1 MVNLNLSDKNVKV
14 LYEETKDPTQELW
27 KNVLKQA
34 FEDAFLPRK
43 LHLCDYEKREARD
56 FVSTRSENFDVVCEM
71 AGLSPD
77 YVWDKLN
84 QFRNDEQKVKYV
96 FEMVR

>member
-1 MVNLNLSDKNVKV
+1 MVNLNLIDRNIKV
-14 LYEETKDPTQELW
+14 LYEERKDPNQELW
-27 KNVLKQA
+27 KAVLKQT

-43 LHLCDYEKREARD
+43 IHLADYEKREARN
-56 FVSTRSENFDVVCEM
+56 FVTTRSENFNVVCEM

-84 QFRNDEQKVKYV
+84 QFKNNREKVKHV
-96 FEMVR
+96 FEMVG